1 MTASLDD
8 AYRLITI
15 DIKAAN
21 DPMPAIR
28 LAGGDIAGRVIK
40 VTGWP
45 SGYAPRIAYNPA
57 PDGNA
62 SGGYLEAAR
71 TGIDSANYGYAY
83 FELPRGIFKS
93 THAVLAFELLDG
105 GDTVIS
111 SRRIPVIVEP
121 PVVNADGGEAYDGLS
136 DLHDAV
142 TIAKDAANTATTA
155 ESTFNQAVRDGT
167 AAMNGAISD
176 FNTKGDKAISD
187 NTDRVTAL
195 IGSTSIDATSHEVSP
210 ATAPSVTKTGTG
222 TQATF
227 DFALPR
233 APHVDATAEAATDG
247 AAAVTASTD
256 GSGDTVLHFSLPRG
270 ASIGTVTA
278 HATEAGSEATAS
290 TTRDGD
296 GDWVLDLGLPRG
308 EQGPQGPAGG
318 PKGDKGEKGDSGATG
333 PQGPQ
338 GEKGE
343 KGDPGPRGPA
353 GSDATVPIATA
364 AEVGKVKPGNGL
376 GVDAVGTLTNLL
388 ASGLHVY
395 KGSWQATLNTHN
407 GYKTELSPTPTDS
420 DPAKIGDLVVLP
432 DGRVG
437 VINYVNTADDNKYY
451 GIGSYWALRSNAVS
465 AGITSLQLRKTGSG
479 SANTDVSAIPLKN
492 GYFEAGKDW
501 STTRTAVSIV
511 SKDATLDYT
520 DRGAITVQSVALS
533 CEDDTDAGTLCQSIK
548 AGRALTFSLMNNFK
562 RVDLAD
568 AVIDTSGG
576 WVRITFNTPQ
586 EFCPPSLESWFLIEI
601 GLDLTSA
608 TSTQAAEI
616 EKSATSLQSL
626 GYDEPAITARLA
638 ETGYTVSFD
647 AGGKPT
653 ATPTAQVDPPETA
666 GPTIGGLS

>member
-105 GDTVIS
+105 RDTVIS

-136 DLHDAV
+136 DLHNAV
-142 TIAKDAANTATTA
+142 TIAKDAASKATTA
-155 ESTFNQAVRDGT
+155 ESTFNQAVRDGK

-195 IGSTSIDATSHEVSP
+195 IDGASIDATSHEVTP
-210 ATAPSVTKTGTG
+210 ATAPSVTKTGSG

-233 APHVDATAEAATDG
+233 APHVAATAEAATDG
-247 AAAVTASTD
+247 TAAVTASTD
-256 GSGDTVLHFSLPRG
+256 GDGDTTLHFSLPRG

-290 TTRDGD
+290 TTRDSD

-318 PKGDKGEKGDSGATG
+318 PKGDKGEKGDPGATG

-338 GEKGE
+338 GPQGE
-343 KGDPGPRGPA
+343 KGDTGPQGPA

-364 AEVGKVKPGNGL
+364 AEAGKVKPGNGL
-376 GVDAVGTLTNLL
+376 GVDAFGALSNLL

-395 KGSWQATLNTHN
+395 KGSWQATPSTHN
-407 GYKTELSPTPTDS
+407 GYKTELSPLPTDS
-420 DPAKIGDLVVLP
+420 DPAKIGDLVALP
-432 DGRVG
+432 DGRIG
-437 VINYVNTADDNKYY
+437 VIDYVDATNDHGYY

-465 AGITSLQLRKTGSG
+465 AGITGLQLLKTGSSSETIQA
-479 SANTDVSAIPLKN
+479 SAVPLKN
-492 GYFEAGKDW
+492 GYFEAGKDLK
-501 STTRTAVSIV
+501 SVRGALSIV
-511 SKDATLDYT
+511 SKNIPVEYE
-520 DRGAITVQSVALS
+520 DRGAITVQSVTLA
-533 CEDDTDAGTLCQSIK
+533 CEVETDAEALRQSIEAGK
-548 AGRALTFSLMNNFK
+548 ALIFGLEGNTK
-562 RVDLAD
+562 RSDLAD
-568 AVIDTSGG
+568 AVIDASGG
-576 WVRITFNTPQ
+576 YVHITFNTPQ
-586 EFCPPSLESWFLIEI
+586 ELTPPSDESYFLIEI
-601 GLDLTSA
+601 GFDLTPPTSA
-608 TSTQAAEI
+608 QAAEI
-616 EKSATSLQSL
+616 EKSAASLQAL

-638 ETGYTVSFD
+638 DTGFAVSFD
-647 AGGKPT
+647 ASGKPT
-653 ATPTAQVDPPETA
+653 ATPTAQVDPPVTD
-666 GPTIGGLS
+666 GPTIGGLG

>member
-1 MTASLDD
+1 MAASLDE

-15 DIKAAN
+15 DIKTAN
-21 DPMPAIR
+21 DPMSTIR
-28 LAGGDIAGRVIK
+28 LAGGDIAGRILK
-40 VTGWP
+40 VSGWP
-45 SGYAPRIAYNPA
+45 SGYTARLAYNPN
-57 PDGNA
+57 PDGSA
-62 SGGYLEAAR
+62 SGGYIESAR
-71 TGIDSANYGYAY
+71 AGIDSANCGYAY
-83 FELPRGIFKS
+83 FKLPRGIFKS

-105 GDTVIS
+105 EDAVIS

-136 DLHDAV
+136 DLHNAV
-142 TIAKDAANTATTA
+142 TIAKDAASKATTA
-155 ESTFNQAVRDGT
+155 ESTFDKAVRDGK
-167 AAMNGAISD
+167 AAMNGAITD
-176 FNTKGDKAISD
+176 FNTKGNQAIEAD
-187 NTDRVTAL
+187 TTRVTAL
-195 IGSTSIDATSHEVSP
+195 IDSTSIDATSHEVTP
-210 ATAPSVTKTGTG
+210 ATAPSVTKNGTG

-227 DFALPR
+227 DFGLPR

-247 AAAVTASTD
+247 EAAVTASTD
-256 GSGDTVLHFSLPRG
+256 ENGDTTLHFALPRG

-278 HATEAGSEATAS
+278 HATEAGSEAAAT
-290 TTRDGD
+290 TTRDSD
-296 GDWVLDLGLPRG
+296 GDWILDLGLPRG

-318 PKGDKGEKGDSGATG
+318 PKGDKGEKGDAGATG

-465 AGITSLQLRKTGSG
+465 AGITSLQLRKTGSS
-479 SANTDVSAIPLKN
+479 SANAAVSAIPLKN

-533 CEDDTDAGTLCQSIK
+533 CEDDTDADTLCQSIK

-562 RVDLAD
+562 WVDLAD

-608 TSTQAAEI
+608 TSTQAAEV
-616 EKSATSLQSL
+616 EKSAASLQAL
-626 GYDEPAITARLA
+626 GYDEPTIAARLA
-638 ETGYTVSFD
+638 DTGFAVSFD
-647 AGGKPT
+647 DGKPT